1 MKNTDLCVKLILKI
15 AAENFD
21 VPLEIKTLEQR
32 HVNSLEKF
40 LNESDCA
47 SVVLAWSRSKCKF
60 YCSNALSELPKD
72 SSCFVMIFFKDNPCV
87 ISEYNLRDHVS
98 TVSFHQSIPDA
109 LYNTLDKVYSPVISN
124 SECTNDNKVS
134 LKRLINEL
142 QFGLQMTFNSLTY
155 PKSEQLHK
163 SDNDDSRIRQSI
175 SLSEESNFWQRAS
188 SSGNDERAEF
198 FHVTLQT
205 IAEEFSKI
213 ESLQFA
219 EMSSLLDK
227 IQNCFNEIWMQQTYE
242 PFPQQRMKNLFEI
255 ISKDIYFYVKCKL
268 GAVDF
273 WNDSFNDVFSN
284 LRLAIS
290 LCEQWKESCDLLTNQ
305 IWSRWV
311 SQKWNGKPFT
321 SELLDLLI
329 KRLKQIFALRSAKE
343 ILCTMLDRHQCAEIQ
358 LLWKLPEDFHIF
370 DLNANNDKIWHKLKF
385 EIERNFGAL
394 ARDVLSKINLLSSK
408 SKSRSIMTYSIKVFK
423 ILNNFVRYKDLLCLP
438 AVKQQFATE
447 RETLLLNL
455 SEELKNSREAF
466 RRRSGSWIHMAF
478 NEMSETVSLL
488 VRAKQEESQVE
499 QTMKMV
505 SDLIDDLAG
514 HKEYVESCSDYINEL
529 QSYRVELFD
538 SWCNEW
544 IQAIDDPREFV
555 SMETNSQIMEL
566 SEKNGSLKVNYSDKL
581 VRLIKETRQ
590 LLGLKYSVPHR
601 IVDCVKTAQKYYK
614 YAETLKQVSHFYNN
628 AERNMLPCLQAMMLD
643 AAVAFEKVI
652 KVPKVGEPKYSDS
665 VFTVS
670 WNDPKEVEN
679 YIMRLQEAAERITV
693 LNRQLQY
700 YHQQICQK
708 VLMLMDINLLHH
720 QKKWKD
726 SLAEI
731 REIFRDATR
740 LNINANNMKPWI
752 IHWDWQLY
760 KVLDYQYRLGLIK
773 FSDTLS
779 KMKVEILFSQKK
791 LKLKPPIEEI
801 RSKYYREIRRFI
813 SIPCNFKGCSDN
825 LPFGKSIFES
835 IVSRNSYYIQNA
847 YEKIEDLLEK
857 LQMTKNCFNKWAV
870 IGSADIE
877 TLIEEHFVEA
887 SDWERSFRSVKQNG
901 REAEKIPSEIEIA
914 CITINTDSIKLFIEN
929 LLQRIYDMLLHTL
942 RDSWQKDCSQ
952 LGHFL
957 NEAIRTLTSRPQSM
971 EEITMAHV
979 LNQNYLKKRT
989 EIENL
994 VSKIESKNK
1003 MFKTVAGMNLVGSDE
1018 LRQQL
1023 GKFDS
1028 MLGSHRIIIND
1039 QMETLKSNVL
1049 SQIQAF
1055 SQHVERFAVK
1065 WYHMKPKNDIS
1076 DISDEKIHEIVDF
1089 VSQKQRE
1096 LNEIVEES
1104 KRLKNDAESFGLDK
1118 PRFKNLEELIH
1129 SVQACEAAWLPY
1141 QTFYN
1146 ALTEFGNEE
1155 WIFFKSKIHVF
1166 SQFLVTWSE
1175 KLKEGEMNSISMRI
1189 QNDISKYRE
1198 LIPVLKYC
1206 TGESFSEDHWIELMR
1221 LMKFSTLMKHEH
1233 LTFGH
1238 FLSSTSVLV
1247 QNVSRLKELNS
1258 RAQNEVAIRDTL
1270 HQLDLWGAACTF
1282 HFTSQKEQNSQQ
1294 IALVTNWKEIL
1305 NEIEEKQAL
1314 VQSLKE
1320 SSLQNAFYD
1329 RTNFWEQRLSE
1340 LLDLVRLLQEI
1351 QRKWLSLS
1359 PVFNLGALP
1368 KEWSRFQRLDKEFQ
1382 QIMNGLAQDNRI
1394 MMLRVNAS
1402 SRSSLTNL
1410 VEQLQRCQKALN
1422 QYLEEKRDEFPRF
1435 YFIGDD
1441 DLLELLGRADDPEII
1456 QMHLKKLF
1464 PGIHT
1469 VHFDKGNNCITA
1481 VASADGEIL
1490 PLQSPVKIAGE
1501 VQLWLSA
1508 LHLSIQETLKRSVIL
1523 AVNTMKS
1530 GQNLDPSQFCSQV
1543 LCLSEQIRF
1552 CEQCEKAIQ
1561 SGTLD
1566 RLAAS
1571 LQSQLKSY
1579 TLVTTDSTVLQL
1591 KLKALILDL
1600 IHNLQIVN
1608 NLRKASVTSK
1618 DCWQWQM
1625 QLRFYL
1631 ENNEAVIVRIVDVE
1645 YMYNYEYV
1653 GNLAKLVHTQLT
1665 DRCFLTFTQAMHMG
1679 LGGNPYGP
1687 TGTGKTETVKTLG
1700 LLLGRLVLVFNCD
1713 EGIDLKS
1720 MGRIFVGLI
1729 KCGAWGCFD
1738 EFNRLEEG
1746 VLSAVSMQIETIQN
1760 ALKSKQN
1767 VCTLM
1772 DKEVEINPNIA
1783 VFVTLNPAGKE
1794 YSGRRRLPDNLKQ
1807 LFRPVAMSQAD
1818 NKIIA
1823 QTMLMSEGF
1832 TKALEIGQTLTCVFD
1847 LCREILSQQHHY
1859 DWGLRALKTVLN
1871 TCGNIL
1877 RQNLTTLKSETS
1889 TEELEMITTVHALRI
1904 NTQSKLTYN
1913 DSIIFEDII
1922 RDAFPGVKSKE
1933 IQRDELK
1940 DSVEYAASKM
1950 DVTLSRNQKEKVF
1963 DLYEQ
1968 LQQRMGVIIVGPSGS
1983 GKTTIWTVLK
1993 EALIK
1998 MGKQI
2003 NTYTFNP
2010 KAMLKHRLLGY
2021 IDPDTRE
2028 WCDGLLTHL
2037 CRKCVSENVWSWIVC
2052 DGEIDPEWIESMN
2065 SVFDDNK
2072 LLTMASGERI
2082 QLTKNVNFIFECDNL
2097 TNASPATISRMGIV
2111 YLSQES
2117 VDIKAIVKHFIE
2129 KQQTDVREN
2138 LSEWFNMY
2146 FYRALEWILQQ
2157 DEFVAELSLVGTVK
2171 NILAIMDNVKRKK
2184 EFLVRLLYGVSRN
2197 LRHDAQ
2203 TEFANKLFNWAG
2215 EKLPDPKQPMNV
2227 VYEKSYDRL
2236 VSFDDY
2242 SDQVEVCS
2250 GTAMLVKT
2258 ADALAALSYI
2268 DMLWAKP
2275 SCKSFIML
2283 GPDECGKQLLLNES
2297 LQANCSTHLVSLHCT
2312 AETNLEN
2319 FLDKLKQCCTLSTGT
2334 KSREFRPK
2342 DCERLVFLI
2351 KYIDIC
2357 KRDQWGCNSLIAFL
2371 RQVFTLGGF
2380 YDETFEWITI
2390 SNVQIVF
2397 CINVSTNSKY
2407 NDLPQR
2413 SPSKEELCSICTA
2426 YLNSVLPMNLKVIE
2440 NDRKFLLAQIATCMI
2455 AIYEQCQKQFK
2466 FDSNVEYFFT
2476 PTDLT
2481 TWITSLPRYDLR
2493 DWDIK
2498 KFFHL
2503 WLHEGFRIFRDRLT
2517 TENEKNQFDH
2527 LLRESVVKHWPKL
2540 LAISGQENI
2549 LDFQLYSSCGTE
2561 TDVLK
2566 LRSQNLLGTKLIKVE
2581 EEQFCTLLKSATAR
2595 YNCEFSRL
2603 NLVITKEL
2611 MLLVTQIERA
2621 ITSISRSSLLMIAPA
2636 GVGRRS
2642 ALALTA
2648 YLHNIE
2654 LIHLHITPHYGWKQY
2669 MNDLKQ
2675 ALQTAA
2681 LKNGMVILLIEDYQ
2695 LIEDRFL
2702 DPVCS
2707 ILLSGEVP
2715 GIFKSEE
2722 LEPLLAQLRQQAAQ
2736 DSYHGNMHSYFSER
2750 VKQNLR
2756 IVLIIDSNEPK
2767 LATYRKHY
2775 GVLFK
2780 KCTVLSIHSWSKDS
2794 LLKISASTFA
2804 MITSESS
2811 SVDIPNPFENNEIF
2825 CDRFVEVFERF
2836 SNPSPKKLIA
2846 FVGQFNKLLLNK
2858 RSLIQ
2863 ARVSVLKSGVAKL
2876 SEAKK
2881 VVAEMK
2887 VKASE
2892 QNALLKEKQ
2901 SEADDML
2908 QAITLSMAEATEHK
2922 TNMEMMK
2929 KASEKESEQV
2939 EEQRK
2944 IIDAQLSKIEPLIKQ
2959 AQEDVGM
2966 IRSESLSE
2974 IRSLRAPPET
2984 IRDILEAVLLFMG
2997 IFDCSWASMRNF
3009 LSKSGVKEEIINFD
3023 ARKVSPQT
3031 VERVKELVARKSASF
3046 DPKTAK
3052 RASIAA
3058 APLASW
3064 VTANLKYAEILAK
3077 IKPLEQQKYKLQK
3090 NLTRVERQMEK
3101 ICVGLKTSDQR
3112 VAQLR
3117 ERFETLTKEA
3127 TQIKFD
3133 LDNASECL
3141 DRTEQLISKL
3151 GSEYE
3156 RWKLQMQEMES
3167 DLDKLPYLSLL
3178 AAAFITFLSSE
3189 SEEIRER
3196 ALQELMNCVDVKNFN
3211 VEEFLST
3218 EKELL
3223 QWKLEG
3229 LPDEAVAIQNALS
3242 IIYCNQCSLIID
3254 PSQRLLDWLLVHYGG
3269 SKKVEII
3276 SINDSSVFTRIELAA
3291 RFGKILVL
3299 CDIEMIDPIIYTLLN
3314 RSLLGHETKMQLQ
3327 LGEKII
3333 DCHDEFKVYLA
3344 TGDSD
3349 FCIPS
3354 YADSLV
3360 TKINFITTQPGLRSQ
3375 LLALTI
3381 KETNSEREAQRR
3393 QLLKN
3398 QEELKLKLQN
3408 MEELILE
3415 KLAHLEGNILTNSD
3429 LLATLN
3435 EAKESSDGI
3444 NAALKESQ
3452 TLRLEIDKEREQ
3464 FMPLVQVAC
3473 SLYFV
3478 ICDLHKIC
3486 NMYRFSLAFFTNLYC
3501 NVLKINKSGTSDS
3514 LEMKRLI
3521 STLLLTTIQSIGLS
3535 LRKRDQLIFVLQ
3547 IIRSVFPNQFDK
3559 NEWEFF
3565 IGDATEIPEEH
3576 PGFEEVPDWIEE
3588 NCKSR
3593 LRELKIM
3600 FPELVA
3606 KLNLENRIKW
3616 KDGFEGDAQ
3625 KEILPSFVLNSL
3637 TPFQQLLV
3645 VQALRP
3651 DCLHT
3656 AMIRFKSCWH
3666 MKRLGFKE
3674 WRPEPLDLKKFY
3686 LTKTS
3691 CNAPVL
3697 FVTDYGSDPSMEI
3710 ADLAKCTIGSE
3721 QFYQVATGQNQ
3732 CELALRLLRQCA
3744 SDGHWLC
3751 IKNLHLSVSWLQNL
3765 ENEFK
3770 QLNPKESFR
3779 LWLTTE
3785 PHQEFSPILLEKS
3798 LKVAYEA
3805 PAGLKQNMLQTWSS
3819 LDKSELLQCSLA
3831 ESRSIFLLSWFHAVC
3846 QERRCY
3852 IPQGWCKFYE
3862 FNYADYKAC
3871 LHLIKKWFHKK
3882 PNDIWEIFQGMFENV
3897 VYGGRIENEFD
3908 MQILQ
3913 AYLKQYF
3920 NKVIAEDN
3928 RVVIA
3933 AGQCVLPTSTSYEEY
3948 ASVISHLPDYDSP
3961 DVFGLPSN
3969 INRSW
3974 EQTESRRNLLK
3985 LQKLAHFDTDKT
3997 KLHTLSLVAIL
4008 KPILNLWKRLNQGVN
4023 LINAR
4028 LLLSNLKKNNRTP
4041 VETFAISEYN
4051 AAISLVQLVH
4061 AELSMLHK
4069 STLNFNSH
4077 NLNTQLLSTL
4087 LAKNEIPNEWLYK
4100 WPTGPKQ
4107 ATEFLSRLITKA
4119 KALQQWIQQLNSD
4132 TLTNGVVDI
4141 SMFFRPETFFNALRQ
4156 QTASITSYAMQF
4168 SWNEISSSSSPC
4180 TITGLCIEGAQ
4191 FDGKYLTDATA
4202 NASPILIL
4210 PPANVLWTKNDK
4222 NVQRSESVKI
4232 PLYHDSSRSHL
4243 ISSIDLPC
4251 KGDAQKWL
4259 VRGVAMFLKS

>member
-142 QFGLQMTFNSLTY
+142 QFGLQMTFNSVTY

-163 SDNDDSRIRQSI
+163 SDDDDSRIRQSI

-329 KRLKQIFALRSAKE
+329 KRLKQIFALWSAKE

-358 LLWKLPEDFHIF
+358 LLWKLPEHFHIF

-466 RRRSGSWIHMAF
+466 RRRSGSWIHLAF

-720 QKKWKD
+720 QKKWKE

-731 REIFRDATR
+731 REIFRDAAR

-801 RSKYYREIRRFI
+801 RSK
-813 SIPCNFKGCSDN
+813 N
-825 LPFGKSIFES
+825 
-835 IVSRNSYYIQNA
+835 
-847 YEKIEDLLEK
+847 
-857 LQMTKNCFNKWAV
+857 TTKWAV

-1003 MFKTVAGMNLVGSDE
+1003 MFKTVAGTNLVGSDE

-1221 LMKFSTLMKHEH
+1221 LMKLPTLMKHEH

-1238 FLSSTSVLV
+1238 FLSSTSMLV

-1258 RAQNEVAIRDTL
+1258 RAQGEVAIRDTL

-1767 VCTLM
+1767 VCMLM

-1807 LFRPVAMSQAD
+1807 LFRPVAMSEAD

-1871 TCGNIL
+1871 TCGNLL

-1904 NTQSKLTYN
+1904 NTQSKLTYS

-2203 TEFANKLFNWAG
+2203 TEFATKLFNWAD

-2275 SCKSFIML
+2275 SCKSFIMF

-2334 KSREFRPK
+2334 KGREFRPK
-2342 DCERLVFLI
+2342 DCERL
-2351 KYIDIC
+2351 
-2357 KRDQWGCNSLIAFL
+2357 
-2371 RQVFTLGGF
+2371 VFTLGGF

-2413 SPSKEELCSICTA
+2413 FMSIMPVMSIRQA
-2426 YLNSVLPMNLKVIE
+2426 QLNVVENECVHTEQILLTDHQAKKNYAQFVLLLPVNLKVIE

-2455 AIYEQCQKQFK
+2455 AIYEQ
-2466 FDSNVEYFFT
+2466 
-2476 PTDLT
+2476 
-2481 TWITSLPRYDLR
+2481 
-2493 DWDIK
+2493 
-2498 KFFHL
+2498 FFHL

-2756 IVLIIDSNEPK
+2756 IVLIIDSNELK

-2863 ARVSVLKSGVAKL
+2863 ARSGVAKL

-3031 VERVKELVARKSASF
+3031 VDRVKELVARKSASF

-3141 DRTEQLISKL
+3141 DRAEQLISKL

-3196 ALQELMNCVDVKNFN
+3196 ALQELMNCVDVKSFN
-3211 VEEFLST
+3211 VEEYTTNHISHKFLST

-3314 RSLLGHETKMQLQ
+3314 RSLLGHGILLAFFIFRHAYSLYFSETKMQLQ
-3327 LGEKII
+3327 FGEKII

-3452 TLRLEIDKEREQ
+3452 NLRLEIDKEREQ

-3616 KDGFEGDAQ
+3616 KDGFGGDAQ

-3908 MQILQ
+3908 MQILR

-3997 KLHTLSLVAIL
+3997 KLQTLSLVAIL

-4210 PPANVLWTKNDK
+4210 PPANVLWTKNEK

-4259 VRGVAMFLKS
+4259 VRGVAMFLKN

>member
-87 ISEYNLRDHVS
+87 ISEHNLRDHVS

-163 SDNDDSRIRQSI
+163 SDDDDSRIRQSI

-358 LLWKLPEDFHIF
+358 LLWKLPEHFHIF

-466 RRRSGSWIHMAF
+466 RRRSGSWIHLAF

-731 REIFRDATR
+731 REIFRDAAR

-801 RSKYYREIRRFI
+801 RSK
-813 SIPCNFKGCSDN
+813 N
-825 LPFGKSIFES
+825 
-835 IVSRNSYYIQNA
+835 
-847 YEKIEDLLEK
+847 
-857 LQMTKNCFNKWAV
+857 TTKWAV

-1003 MFKTVAGMNLVGSDE
+1003 MFKTVAGTNLVGSDE

-1221 LMKFSTLMKHEH
+1221 LMKLPTLMKHEH

-1258 RAQNEVAIRDTL
+1258 RAQGEVAIRDTL

-1530 GQNLDPSQFCSQV
+1530 GHNLDPSQFCSQV

-1767 VCTLM
+1767 VCMLM

-1904 NTQSKLTYN
+1904 NTQSKLTYS

-2203 TEFANKLFNWAG
+2203 TEFATKLFNWAG

-2275 SCKSFIML
+2275 SCKSFIMF

-2319 FLDKLKQCCTLSTGT
+2319 YLDKLKQCCTLSTGT
-2334 KSREFRPK
+2334 KGREFRPK
-2342 DCERLVFLI
+2342 DCERL
-2351 KYIDIC
+2351 
-2357 KRDQWGCNSLIAFL
+2357 
-2371 RQVFTLGGF
+2371 VFTLGGF

-2413 SPSKEELCSICTA
+2413 FMSIMPVMSIRQA
-2426 YLNSVLPMNLKVIE
+2426 QLNVVENECVHTEQILLTDHQAKKNYAQFVLLLPVNLKVIE

-2455 AIYEQCQKQFK
+2455 AIYEQ
-2466 FDSNVEYFFT
+2466 
-2476 PTDLT
+2476 
-2481 TWITSLPRYDLR
+2481 
-2493 DWDIK
+2493 
-2498 KFFHL
+2498 FFHL

-2540 LAISGQENI
+2540 LAIS
-2549 LDFQLYSSCGTE
+2549 DFQLYSSCGTE

-2756 IVLIIDSNEPK
+2756 IVLIIDSNELK

-3141 DRTEQLISKL
+3141 DRAEQLISKL

-3196 ALQELMNCVDVKNFN
+3196 ALQELMNCVDVKSFN
-3211 VEEFLST
+3211 VEEYTTNHISHKFLST

-3314 RSLLGHETKMQLQ
+3314 RSLLGHGILLAFFIFRHAYSLYFSETKMQLQ
-3327 LGEKII
+3327 FGEKII

-3616 KDGFEGDAQ
+3616 KDGFGGDAQ

-3908 MQILQ
+3908 MQILR

-4259 VRGVAMFLKS
+4259 VRGVAMFLKN

>member
-72 SSCFVMIFFKDNPCV
+72 SSCLVMIFFKDNPCV

-163 SDNDDSRIRQSI
+163 SDDDDSRIRQSI

-255 ISKDIYFYVKCKL
+255 ISNDIYFYVKCKL

-321 SELLDLLI
+321 SELLNLLI

-358 LLWKLPEDFHIF
+358 LLWKLPEHFHIF

-466 RRRSGSWIHMAF
+466 RRRSGSWIHLAF

-505 SDLIDDLAG
+505 SDLTDDLAG

-555 SMETNSQIMEL
+555 SMQTNSQIMEL

-601 IVDCVKTAQKYYK
+601 IVNCVKTAQKYYK

-652 KVPKVGEPKYSDS
+652 KVPKAGEPKYSDS

-731 REIFRDATR
+731 REIFRDAAR
-740 LNINANNMKPWI
+740 LNISANNMKPWI

-801 RSKYYREIRRFI
+801 RSK
-813 SIPCNFKGCSDN
+813 N
-825 LPFGKSIFES
+825 
-835 IVSRNSYYIQNA
+835 
-847 YEKIEDLLEK
+847 
-857 LQMTKNCFNKWAV
+857 TTKWAV

-979 LNQNYLKKRT
+979 LNQNYMKKRT

-1003 MFKTVAGMNLVGSDE
+1003 MFKTVAGTNLVGSDE

-1146 ALTEFGNEE
+1146 ALAEFGNEE

-1221 LMKFSTLMKHEH
+1221 LMKLPTLMKHEH

-1258 RAQNEVAIRDTL
+1258 RAQGEVAIRDTL

-1410 VEQLQRCQKALN
+1410 VEQLQRCQKELN

-1571 LQSQLKSY
+1571 LQSQLKIY
-1579 TLVTTDSTVLQL
+1579 TLVTTDSTILQL

-1631 ENNEAVIVRIVDVE
+1631 ENNETVIVRIVDVE

-1767 VCTLM
+1767 MCMLM

-1832 TKALEIGQTLTCVFD
+1832 NKALEIGQTLTCVFD

-1871 TCGNIL
+1871 TCGNLL

-1904 NTQSKLTYN
+1904 NTQSKLTYS

-1922 RDAFPGVKSKE
+1922 RDAFPGVKPKE

-1940 DSVEYAASKM
+1940 DSVEHAASKM

-2203 TEFANKLFNWAG
+2203 TEFATKLFNWAG

-2275 SCKSFIML
+2275 SCKSFIMF

-2334 KSREFRPK
+2334 KGREFRPK
-2342 DCERLVFLI
+2342 DCERL
-2351 KYIDIC
+2351 
-2357 KRDQWGCNSLIAFL
+2357 
-2371 RQVFTLGGF
+2371 VFTLGGF

-2407 NDLPQR
+2407 SDLPQR
-2413 SPSKEELCSICTA
+2413 FMSIMPVMSIRQA
-2426 YLNSVLPMNLKVIE
+2426 QLNVVENECVHTEQILLTDHQAKKNYPQFVLLLPVNLKVIE
-2440 NDRKFLLAQIATCMI
+2440 NDRKSLLAQIATCMI
-2455 AIYEQCQKQFK
+2455 AIYEQ
-2466 FDSNVEYFFT
+2466 
-2476 PTDLT
+2476 
-2481 TWITSLPRYDLR
+2481 
-2493 DWDIK
+2493 
-2498 KFFHL
+2498 FFHL

-2681 LKNGMVILLIEDYQ
+2681 LKNGTVILLIEDYQ

-2756 IVLIIDSNEPK
+2756 IVLIIDSNELK

-2863 ARVSVLKSGVAKL
+2863 ARSGVAKL
-2876 SEAKK
+2876 SEARK

-2908 QAITLSMAEATEHK
+2908 HAITLSMAEATEHK

-3141 DRTEQLISKL
+3141 DRAEQLISKL

-3196 ALQELMNCVDVKNFN
+3196 ALQELMNCVDVKSFN
-3211 VEEFLST
+3211 VEEYTTNHISHKFLST

-3276 SINDSSVFTRIELAA
+3276 SINDSSAFTRIELAA

-3314 RSLLGHETKMQLQ
+3314 RSLLGHGILLAFFIFRHAYSLHFSETKMQLQ
-3327 LGEKII
+3327 FGEKII
-3333 DCHDEFKVYLA
+3333 DCHDEFKFCSLSETVDESYTA
-3344 TGDSD
+3344 H

-3415 KLAHLEGNILTNSD
+3415 KLAHLEGTILTNSD

-3452 TLRLEIDKEREQ
+3452 NLRLEIDKEREQ

-3501 NVLKINKSGTSDS
+3501 NVLKINKSGTLDS

-3616 KDGFEGDAQ
+3616 KDGFGGDAQ

-3691 CNAPVL
+3691 CNEPVL

-3785 PHQEFSPILLEKS
+3785 PHQEFSPILLERS

-3819 LDKSELLQCSLA
+3819 LDKSELIQCSLA

-3908 MQILQ
+3908 MQILR

-3928 RVVIA
+3928 RVAIA

-4041 VETFAISEYN
+4041 VETFAVSEYN

-4069 STLNFNSH
+4069 STLYFNSH

-4087 LAKNEIPNEWLYK
+4087 LAKNEIPNEWLYR

-4132 TLTNGVVDI
+4132 TLTNGVVDV

-4191 FDGKYLTDATA
+4191 FDGKYLTDSTA

-4259 VRGVAMFLKS
+4259 VRGVAMFLKN

>member
-1 MKNTDLCVKLILKI
+1 
-15 AAENFD
+15 
-21 VPLEIKTLEQR
+21 
-32 HVNSLEKF
+32 
-40 LNESDCA
+40 
-47 SVVLAWSRSKCKF
+47 
-60 YCSNALSELPKD
+60 
-72 SSCFVMIFFKDNPCV
+72 MIFFKDNPCV

-98 TVSFHQSIPDA
+98 TVAFHQSIPDA

-142 QFGLQMTFNSLTY
+142 QFGLQMTFNSVTY

-163 SDNDDSRIRQSI
+163 SDDDDSRIRQSI
-175 SLSEESNFWQRAS
+175 SLSEESSFWQRAS

-329 KRLKQIFALRSAKE
+329 KRLKQIFVLRSAKE

-358 LLWKLPEDFHIF
+358 LLWKLPEHFHFF

-408 SKSRSIMTYSIKVFK
+408 SKSRSIMT

-731 REIFRDATR
+731 REIFRDAAR

-801 RSKYYREIRRFI
+801 RSKYYREIRR
-813 SIPCNFKGCSDN
+813 
-825 LPFGKSIFES
+825 
-835 IVSRNSYYIQNA
+835 
-847 YEKIEDLLEK
+847 
-857 LQMTKNCFNKWAV
+857 
-870 IGSADIE
+870 
-877 TLIEEHFVEA
+877 
-887 SDWERSFRSVKQNG
+887 
-901 REAEKIPSEIEIA
+901 EIEIA

-1189 QNDISKYRE
+1189 QNDLSKYRE

-1221 LMKFSTLMKHEH
+1221 LMKFPTLMKHEH

-1258 RAQNEVAIRDTL
+1258 RAQGEVAIRDTL

-1579 TLVTTDSTVLQL
+1579 TLVTTDSIVLQL

-1767 VCTLM
+1767 VCMLM

-1904 NTQSKLTYN
+1904 NTQSKLTYS

-2072 LLTMASGERI
+2072 LLT
-2082 QLTKNVNFIFECDNL
+2082 VN
-2097 TNASPATISRMGIV
+2097 
-2111 YLSQES
+2111 
-2117 VDIKAIVKHFIE
+2117 
-2129 KQQTDVREN
+2129 
-2138 LSEWFNMY
+2138 
-2146 FYRALEWILQQ
+2146 
-2157 DEFVAELSLVGTVK
+2157 
-2171 NILAIMDNVKRKK
+2171 
-2184 EFLVRLLYGVSRN
+2184 
-2197 LRHDAQ
+2197 
-2203 TEFANKLFNWAG
+2203 
-2215 EKLPDPKQPMNV
+2215 
-2227 VYEKSYDRL
+2227 
-2236 VSFDDY
+2236 
-2242 SDQVEVCS
+2242 
-2250 GTAMLVKT
+2250 
-2258 ADALAALSYI
+2258 
-2268 DMLWAKP
+2268 
-2275 SCKSFIML
+2275 
-2283 GPDECGKQLLLNES
+2283 
-2297 LQANCSTHLVSLHCT
+2297 
-2312 AETNLEN
+2312 
-2319 FLDKLKQCCTLSTGT
+2319 
-2334 KSREFRPK
+2334 
-2342 DCERLVFLI
+2342 
-2351 KYIDIC
+2351 
-2357 KRDQWGCNSLIAFL
+2357 
-2371 RQVFTLGGF
+2371 
-2380 YDETFEWITI
+2380 
-2390 SNVQIVF
+2390 
-2397 CINVSTNSKY
+2397 
-2407 NDLPQR
+2407 
-2413 SPSKEELCSICTA
+2413 
-2426 YLNSVLPMNLKVIE
+2426 
-2440 NDRKFLLAQIATCMI
+2440 
-2455 AIYEQCQKQFK
+2455 
-2466 FDSNVEYFFT
+2466 
-2476 PTDLT
+2476 
-2481 TWITSLPRYDLR
+2481 
-2493 DWDIK
+2493 
-2498 KFFHL
+2498 
-2503 WLHEGFRIFRDRLT
+2503 
-2517 TENEKNQFDH
+2517 
-2527 LLRESVVKHWPKL
+2527 
-2540 LAISGQENI
+2540 
-2549 LDFQLYSSCGTE
+2549 
-2561 TDVLK
+2561 
-2566 LRSQNLLGTKLIKVE
+2566 
-2581 EEQFCTLLKSATAR
+2581 
-2595 YNCEFSRL
+2595 
-2603 NLVITKEL
+2603 
-2611 MLLVTQIERA
+2611 
-2621 ITSISRSSLLMIAPA
+2621 
-2636 GVGRRS
+2636 
-2642 ALALTA
+2642 
-2648 YLHNIE
+2648 
-2654 LIHLHITPHYGWKQY
+2654 
-2669 MNDLKQ
+2669 
-2675 ALQTAA
+2675 
-2681 LKNGMVILLIEDYQ
+2681 
-2695 LIEDRFL
+2695 
-2702 DPVCS
+2702 
-2707 ILLSGEVP
+2707 
-2715 GIFKSEE
+2715 
-2722 LEPLLAQLRQQAAQ
+2722 
-2736 DSYHGNMHSYFSER
+2736 
-2750 VKQNLR
+2750 
-2756 IVLIIDSNEPK
+2756 
-2767 LATYRKHY
+2767 
-2775 GVLFK
+2775 
-2780 KCTVLSIHSWSKDS
+2780 
-2794 LLKISASTFA
+2794 
-2804 MITSESS
+2804 
-2811 SVDIPNPFENNEIF
+2811 
-2825 CDRFVEVFERF
+2825 
-2836 SNPSPKKLIA
+2836 
-2846 FVGQFNKLLLNK
+2846 
-2858 RSLIQ
+2858 
-2863 ARVSVLKSGVAKL
+2863 
-2876 SEAKK
+2876 
-2881 VVAEMK
+2881 
-2887 VKASE
+2887 
-2892 QNALLKEKQ
+2892 
-2901 SEADDML
+2901 
-2908 QAITLSMAEATEHK
+2908 
-2922 TNMEMMK
+2922 
-2929 KASEKESEQV
+2929 
-2939 EEQRK
+2939 
-2944 IIDAQLSKIEPLIKQ
+2944 
-2959 AQEDVGM
+2959 
-2966 IRSESLSE
+2966 
-2974 IRSLRAPPET
+2974 
-2984 IRDILEAVLLFMG
+2984 
-2997 IFDCSWASMRNF
+2997 
-3009 LSKSGVKEEIINFD
+3009 
-3023 ARKVSPQT
+3023 
-3031 VERVKELVARKSASF
+3031 
-3046 DPKTAK
+3046 
-3052 RASIAA
+3052 
-3058 APLASW
+3058 
-3064 VTANLKYAEILAK
+3064 
-3077 IKPLEQQKYKLQK
+3077 
-3090 NLTRVERQMEK
+3090 
-3101 ICVGLKTSDQR
+3101 
-3112 VAQLR
+3112 
-3117 ERFETLTKEA
+3117 
-3127 TQIKFD
+3127 
-3133 LDNASECL
+3133 
-3141 DRTEQLISKL
+3141 
-3151 GSEYE
+3151 
-3156 RWKLQMQEMES
+3156 
-3167 DLDKLPYLSLL
+3167 
-3178 AAAFITFLSSE
+3178 
-3189 SEEIRER
+3189 
-3196 ALQELMNCVDVKNFN
+3196 
-3211 VEEFLST
+3211 
-3218 EKELL
+3218 
-3223 QWKLEG
+3223 
-3229 LPDEAVAIQNALS
+3229 
-3242 IIYCNQCSLIID
+3242 
-3254 PSQRLLDWLLVHYGG
+3254 
-3269 SKKVEII
+3269 
-3276 SINDSSVFTRIELAA
+3276 
-3291 RFGKILVL
+3291 
-3299 CDIEMIDPIIYTLLN
+3299 
-3314 RSLLGHETKMQLQ
+3314 
-3327 LGEKII
+3327 
-3333 DCHDEFKVYLA
+3333 
-3344 TGDSD
+3344 
-3349 FCIPS
+3349 
-3354 YADSLV
+3354 
-3360 TKINFITTQPGLRSQ
+3360 
-3375 LLALTI
+3375 
-3381 KETNSEREAQRR
+3381 
-3393 QLLKN
+3393 
-3398 QEELKLKLQN
+3398 
-3408 MEELILE
+3408 
-3415 KLAHLEGNILTNSD
+3415 
-3429 LLATLN
+3429 
-3435 EAKESSDGI
+3435 
-3444 NAALKESQ
+3444 
-3452 TLRLEIDKEREQ
+3452 
-3464 FMPLVQVAC
+3464 
-3473 SLYFV
+3473 
-3478 ICDLHKIC
+3478 
-3486 NMYRFSLAFFTNLYC
+3486 
-3501 NVLKINKSGTSDS
+3501 
-3514 LEMKRLI
+3514 
-3521 STLLLTTIQSIGLS
+3521 
-3535 LRKRDQLIFVLQ
+3535 
-3547 IIRSVFPNQFDK
+3547 
-3559 NEWEFF
+3559 
-3565 IGDATEIPEEH
+3565 
-3576 PGFEEVPDWIEE
+3576 
-3588 NCKSR
+3588 
-3593 LRELKIM
+3593 
-3600 FPELVA
+3600 
-3606 KLNLENRIKW
+3606 
-3616 KDGFEGDAQ
+3616 
-3625 KEILPSFVLNSL
+3625 
-3637 TPFQQLLV
+3637 
-3645 VQALRP
+3645 
-3651 DCLHT
+3651 
-3656 AMIRFKSCWH
+3656 
-3666 MKRLGFKE
+3666 
-3674 WRPEPLDLKKFY
+3674 
-3686 LTKTS
+3686 
-3691 CNAPVL
+3691 
-3697 FVTDYGSDPSMEI
+3697 
-3710 ADLAKCTIGSE
+3710 
-3721 QFYQVATGQNQ
+3721 
-3732 CELALRLLRQCA
+3732 
-3744 SDGHWLC
+3744 
-3751 IKNLHLSVSWLQNL
+3751 
-3765 ENEFK
+3765 
-3770 QLNPKESFR
+3770 
-3779 LWLTTE
+3779 
-3785 PHQEFSPILLEKS
+3785 
-3798 LKVAYEA
+3798 
-3805 PAGLKQNMLQTWSS
+3805 
-3819 LDKSELLQCSLA
+3819 
-3831 ESRSIFLLSWFHAVC
+3831 
-3846 QERRCY
+3846 
-3852 IPQGWCKFYE
+3852 
-3862 FNYADYKAC
+3862 
-3871 LHLIKKWFHKK
+3871 
-3882 PNDIWEIFQGMFENV
+3882 
-3897 VYGGRIENEFD
+3897 
-3908 MQILQ
+3908 
-3913 AYLKQYF
+3913 
-3920 NKVIAEDN
+3920 
-3928 RVVIA
+3928 
-3933 AGQCVLPTSTSYEEY
+3933 
-3948 ASVISHLPDYDSP
+3948 
-3961 DVFGLPSN
+3961 
-3969 INRSW
+3969 
-3974 EQTESRRNLLK
+3974 
-3985 LQKLAHFDTDKT
+3985 
-3997 KLHTLSLVAIL
+3997 
-4008 KPILNLWKRLNQGVN
+4008 
-4023 LINAR
+4023 
-4028 LLLSNLKKNNRTP
+4028 
-4041 VETFAISEYN
+4041 
-4051 AAISLVQLVH
+4051 
-4061 AELSMLHK
+4061 
-4069 STLNFNSH
+4069 
-4077 NLNTQLLSTL
+4077 
-4087 LAKNEIPNEWLYK
+4087 
-4100 WPTGPKQ
+4100 
-4107 ATEFLSRLITKA
+4107 
-4119 KALQQWIQQLNSD
+4119 
-4132 TLTNGVVDI
+4132 
-4141 SMFFRPETFFNALRQ
+4141 
-4156 QTASITSYAMQF
+4156 
-4168 SWNEISSSSSPC
+4168 
-4180 TITGLCIEGAQ
+4180 
-4191 FDGKYLTDATA
+4191 
-4202 NASPILIL
+4202 
-4210 PPANVLWTKNDK
+4210 
-4222 NVQRSESVKI
+4222 
-4232 PLYHDSSRSHL
+4232 
-4243 ISSIDLPC
+4243 
-4251 KGDAQKWL
+4251 
-4259 VRGVAMFLKS
+4259 

>member
-1 MKNTDLCVKLILKI
+1 
-15 AAENFD
+15 
-21 VPLEIKTLEQR
+21 
-32 HVNSLEKF
+32 
-40 LNESDCA
+40 
-47 SVVLAWSRSKCKF
+47 
-60 YCSNALSELPKD
+60 
-72 SSCFVMIFFKDNPCV
+72 
-87 ISEYNLRDHVS
+87 
-98 TVSFHQSIPDA
+98 
-109 LYNTLDKVYSPVISN
+109 
-124 SECTNDNKVS
+124 
-134 LKRLINEL
+134 
-142 QFGLQMTFNSLTY
+142 
-155 PKSEQLHK
+155 
-163 SDNDDSRIRQSI
+163 
-175 SLSEESNFWQRAS
+175 
-188 SSGNDERAEF
+188 
-198 FHVTLQT
+198 
-205 IAEEFSKI
+205 
-213 ESLQFA
+213 
-219 EMSSLLDK
+219 
-227 IQNCFNEIWMQQTYE
+227 
-242 PFPQQRMKNLFEI
+242 
-255 ISKDIYFYVKCKL
+255 
-268 GAVDF
+268 
-273 WNDSFNDVFSN
+273 
-284 LRLAIS
+284 
-290 LCEQWKESCDLLTNQ
+290 
-305 IWSRWV
+305 
-311 SQKWNGKPFT
+311 
-321 SELLDLLI
+321 
-329 KRLKQIFALRSAKE
+329 
-343 ILCTMLDRHQCAEIQ
+343 
-358 LLWKLPEDFHIF
+358 
-370 DLNANNDKIWHKLKF
+370 
-385 EIERNFGAL
+385 
-394 ARDVLSKINLLSSK
+394 
-408 SKSRSIMTYSIKVFK
+408 
-423 ILNNFVRYKDLLCLP
+423 
-438 AVKQQFATE
+438 
-447 RETLLLNL
+447 
-455 SEELKNSREAF
+455 
-466 RRRSGSWIHMAF
+466 
-478 NEMSETVSLL
+478 
-488 VRAKQEESQVE
+488 
-499 QTMKMV
+499 
-505 SDLIDDLAG
+505 
-514 HKEYVESCSDYINEL
+514 
-529 QSYRVELFD
+529 
-538 SWCNEW
+538 
-544 IQAIDDPREFV
+544 
-555 SMETNSQIMEL
+555 
-566 SEKNGSLKVNYSDKL
+566 
-581 VRLIKETRQ
+581 
-590 LLGLKYSVPHR
+590 
-601 IVDCVKTAQKYYK
+601 
-614 YAETLKQVSHFYNN
+614 
-628 AERNMLPCLQAMMLD
+628 
-643 AAVAFEKVI
+643 
-652 KVPKVGEPKYSDS
+652 
-665 VFTVS
+665 
-670 WNDPKEVEN
+670 
-679 YIMRLQEAAERITV
+679 
-693 LNRQLQY
+693 
-700 YHQQICQK
+700 
-708 VLMLMDINLLHH
+708 
-720 QKKWKD
+720 
-726 SLAEI
+726 
-731 REIFRDATR
+731 
-740 LNINANNMKPWI
+740 
-752 IHWDWQLY
+752 
-760 KVLDYQYRLGLIK
+760 
-773 FSDTLS
+773 
-779 KMKVEILFSQKK
+779 
-791 LKLKPPIEEI
+791 
-801 RSKYYREIRRFI
+801 
-813 SIPCNFKGCSDN
+813 
-825 LPFGKSIFES
+825 
-835 IVSRNSYYIQNA
+835 
-847 YEKIEDLLEK
+847 
-857 LQMTKNCFNKWAV
+857 
-870 IGSADIE
+870 
-877 TLIEEHFVEA
+877 
-887 SDWERSFRSVKQNG
+887 
-901 REAEKIPSEIEIA
+901 
-914 CITINTDSIKLFIEN
+914 
-929 LLQRIYDMLLHTL
+929 
-942 RDSWQKDCSQ
+942 
-952 LGHFL
+952 
-957 NEAIRTLTSRPQSM
+957 
-971 EEITMAHV
+971 
-979 LNQNYLKKRT
+979 
-989 EIENL
+989 
-994 VSKIESKNK
+994 
-1003 MFKTVAGMNLVGSDE
+1003 
-1018 LRQQL
+1018 
-1023 GKFDS
+1023 
-1028 MLGSHRIIIND
+1028 
-1039 QMETLKSNVL
+1039 
-1049 SQIQAF
+1049 
-1055 SQHVERFAVK
+1055 
-1065 WYHMKPKNDIS
+1065 
-1076 DISDEKIHEIVDF
+1076 
-1089 VSQKQRE
+1089 
-1096 LNEIVEES
+1096 
-1104 KRLKNDAESFGLDK
+1104 
-1118 PRFKNLEELIH
+1118 
-1129 SVQACEAAWLPY
+1129 
-1141 QTFYN
+1141 
-1146 ALTEFGNEE
+1146 
-1155 WIFFKSKIHVF
+1155 
-1166 SQFLVTWSE
+1166 
-1175 KLKEGEMNSISMRI
+1175 
-1189 QNDISKYRE
+1189 
-1198 LIPVLKYC
+1198 
-1206 TGESFSEDHWIELMR
+1206 
-1221 LMKFSTLMKHEH
+1221 
-1233 LTFGH
+1233 
-1238 FLSSTSVLV
+1238 
-1247 QNVSRLKELNS
+1247 
-1258 RAQNEVAIRDTL
+1258 
-1270 HQLDLWGAACTF
+1270 
-1282 HFTSQKEQNSQQ
+1282 
-1294 IALVTNWKEIL
+1294 
-1305 NEIEEKQAL
+1305 
-1314 VQSLKE
+1314 
-1320 SSLQNAFYD
+1320 
-1329 RTNFWEQRLSE
+1329 
-1340 LLDLVRLLQEI
+1340 
-1351 QRKWLSLS
+1351 
-1359 PVFNLGALP
+1359 
-1368 KEWSRFQRLDKEFQ
+1368 
-1382 QIMNGLAQDNRI
+1382 
-1394 MMLRVNAS
+1394 
-1402 SRSSLTNL
+1402 
-1410 VEQLQRCQKALN
+1410 
-1422 QYLEEKRDEFPRF
+1422 
-1435 YFIGDD
+1435 
-1441 DLLELLGRADDPEII
+1441 
-1456 QMHLKKLF
+1456 
-1464 PGIHT
+1464 
-1469 VHFDKGNNCITA
+1469 
-1481 VASADGEIL
+1481 
-1490 PLQSPVKIAGE
+1490 
-1501 VQLWLSA
+1501 
-1508 LHLSIQETLKRSVIL
+1508 
-1523 AVNTMKS
+1523 
-1530 GQNLDPSQFCSQV
+1530 
-1543 LCLSEQIRF
+1543 
-1552 CEQCEKAIQ
+1552 
-1561 SGTLD
+1561 
-1566 RLAAS
+1566 
-1571 LQSQLKSY
+1571 
-1579 TLVTTDSTVLQL
+1579 
-1591 KLKALILDL
+1591 
-1600 IHNLQIVN
+1600 
-1608 NLRKASVTSK
+1608 
-1618 DCWQWQM
+1618 
-1625 QLRFYL
+1625 
-1631 ENNEAVIVRIVDVE
+1631 
-1645 YMYNYEYV
+1645 
-1653 GNLAKLVHTQLT
+1653 
-1665 DRCFLTFTQAMHMG
+1665 
-1679 LGGNPYGP
+1679 
-1687 TGTGKTETVKTLG
+1687 
-1700 LLLGRLVLVFNCD
+1700 
-1713 EGIDLKS
+1713 
-1720 MGRIFVGLI
+1720 
-1729 KCGAWGCFD
+1729 
-1738 EFNRLEEG
+1738 
-1746 VLSAVSMQIETIQN
+1746 
-1760 ALKSKQN
+1760 
-1767 VCTLM
+1767 
-1772 DKEVEINPNIA
+1772 
-1783 VFVTLNPAGKE
+1783 
-1794 YSGRRRLPDNLKQ
+1794 
-1807 LFRPVAMSQAD
+1807 
-1818 NKIIA
+1818 
-1823 QTMLMSEGF
+1823 
-1832 TKALEIGQTLTCVFD
+1832 
-1847 LCREILSQQHHY
+1847 
-1859 DWGLRALKTVLN
+1859 
-1871 TCGNIL
+1871 
-1877 RQNLTTLKSETS
+1877 
-1889 TEELEMITTVHALRI
+1889 
-1904 NTQSKLTYN
+1904 
-1913 DSIIFEDII
+1913 
-1922 RDAFPGVKSKE
+1922 
-1933 IQRDELK
+1933 
-1940 DSVEYAASKM
+1940 
-1950 DVTLSRNQKEKVF
+1950 
-1963 DLYEQ
+1963 
-1968 LQQRMGVIIVGPSGS
+1968 
-1983 GKTTIWTVLK
+1983 
-1993 EALIK
+1993 
-1998 MGKQI
+1998 
-2003 NTYTFNP
+2003 
-2010 KAMLKHRLLGY
+2010 
-2021 IDPDTRE
+2021 
-2028 WCDGLLTHL
+2028 
-2037 CRKCVSENVWSWIVC
+2037 
-2052 DGEIDPEWIESMN
+2052 
-2065 SVFDDNK
+2065 
-2072 LLTMASGERI
+2072 MASGERI

-2171 NILAIMDNVKRKK
+2171 NILAIMDSVKRKK

-2203 TEFANKLFNWAG
+2203 TEFATKLFNWAG

-2275 SCKSFIML
+2275 SCKSFIMF

-2334 KSREFRPK
+2334 KGREFRPK

-2426 YLNSVLPMNLKVIE
+2426 YLNSVLPANLKVIE

-2527 LLRESVVKHWPKL
+2527 LLRESVVEHWPKL

-2603 NLVITKEL
+2603 NLVVTKEL

-3141 DRTEQLISKL
+3141 DRAEQLISKL

-3327 LGEKII
+3327 FGEKII

-3547 IIRSVFPNQFDK
+3547 IIRS
-3559 NEWEFF
+3559 EWEFF

-3616 KDGFEGDAQ
+3616 KDGFGGDAQ

-3656 AMIRFKSCWH
+3656 AMIRFVEKI
-3666 MKRLGFKE
+3666 LGFKE

-3798 LKVAYEA
+3798 LKVAYEQLALLTQA

-3862 FNYADYKAC
+3862 FNYADYKAY
-3871 LHLIKKWFHKK
+3871 
-3882 PNDIWEIFQGMFENV
+3882 IWEIFQGMFENV

-3908 MQILQ
+3908 MQILR

-3933 AGQCVLPTSTSYEEY
+3933 AGQCVLPTSTSY
-3948 ASVISHLPDYDSP
+3948 
-3961 DVFGLPSN
+3961 
-3969 INRSW
+3969 
-3974 EQTESRRNLLK
+3974 
-3985 LQKLAHFDTDKT
+3985 
-3997 KLHTLSLVAIL
+3997 
-4008 KPILNLWKRLNQGVN
+4008 
-4023 LINAR
+4023 
-4028 LLLSNLKKNNRTP
+4028 
-4041 VETFAISEYN
+4041 
-4051 AAISLVQLVH
+4051 
-4061 AELSMLHK
+4061 
-4069 STLNFNSH
+4069 
-4077 NLNTQLLSTL
+4077 
-4087 LAKNEIPNEWLYK
+4087 EIPNEWLYK

-4156 QTASITSYAMQF
+4156 QTARFQNSSITSYAVQF

>member
-98 TVSFHQSIPDA
+98 TVSFHQSISDA
-109 LYNTLDKVYSPVISN
+109 LYNTLDKVYSPAISN

-163 SDNDDSRIRQSI
+163 SDDDDSRIRQSI

-358 LLWKLPEDFHIF
+358 LLWKLPEHFHIF

-408 SKSRSIMTYSIKVFK
+408 NKSRSIMTYSIKVFK

-466 RRRSGSWIHMAF
+466 RRRSGSWIHLAF

-731 REIFRDATR
+731 REIFRDAAR

-801 RSKYYREIRRFI
+801 RSK
-813 SIPCNFKGCSDN
+813 N
-825 LPFGKSIFES
+825 
-835 IVSRNSYYIQNA
+835 
-847 YEKIEDLLEK
+847 
-857 LQMTKNCFNKWAV
+857 TTKWAV

-994 VSKIESKNK
+994 VSNIESKNK
-1003 MFKTVAGMNLVGSDE
+1003 MFKTVAGTNLVGSDE

-1221 LMKFSTLMKHEH
+1221 LMKLPTLMKHEH

-1258 RAQNEVAIRDTL
+1258 RAQGEVAIRDTL

-1410 VEQLQRCQKALN
+1410 AEQLQRCQKALN

-1571 LQSQLKSY
+1571 LQSQLKTY

-1767 VCTLM
+1767 VCMLM

-1871 TCGNIL
+1871 TCGNLL

-1904 NTQSKLTYN
+1904 NTQSKLTYS

-2003 NTYTFNP
+2003 NAYTFNP

-2072 LLTMASGERI
+2072 LLT
-2082 QLTKNVNFIFECDNL
+2082 
-2097 TNASPATISRMGIV
+2097 
-2111 YLSQES
+2111 
-2117 VDIKAIVKHFIE
+2117 HFIE

-2203 TEFANKLFNWAG
+2203 TEFATKLFNWAG

-2242 SDQVEVCS
+2242 SDQVEVYS

-2275 SCKSFIML
+2275 SCKSFIMF

-2334 KSREFRPK
+2334 KGREFRPK
-2342 DCERLVFLI
+2342 DCERL
-2351 KYIDIC
+2351 
-2357 KRDQWGCNSLIAFL
+2357 
-2371 RQVFTLGGF
+2371 VFTLGGF

-2413 SPSKEELCSICTA
+2413 FMSIMPVMSIRQA
-2426 YLNSVLPMNLKVIE
+2426 QLNVVENECVHTEQILLTDHQAKKNYAQFVLLLPVNLKVIE

-2455 AIYEQCQKQFK
+2455 AIYEQ
-2466 FDSNVEYFFT
+2466 
-2476 PTDLT
+2476 
-2481 TWITSLPRYDLR
+2481 
-2493 DWDIK
+2493 
-2498 KFFHL
+2498 FFHL

-2527 LLRESVVKHWPKL
+2527 LLKESVLKHWPKL

-2566 LRSQNLLGTKLIKVE
+2566 LRSQNLLSTKLIKVE

-2756 IVLIIDSNEPK
+2756 IVLIIDSNELK

-2863 ARVSVLKSGVAKL
+2863 ARSGVAKL
-2876 SEAKK
+2876 REAKK

-3141 DRTEQLISKL
+3141 DRAEQLISKL

-3196 ALQELMNCVDVKNFN
+3196 ALQELMNCVDVKSFN
-3211 VEEFLST
+3211 VEEYITNHISHKFLST

-3327 LGEKII
+3327 FGEKII

-3415 KLAHLEGNILTNSD
+3415 KLAHLEGTILTNSD

-3452 TLRLEIDKEREQ
+3452 NLRLEIDKEREQ

-3501 NVLKINKSGTSDS
+3501 NVLKINKSGTLDS

-3616 KDGFEGDAQ
+3616 KDGFGGDAQ

-3908 MQILQ
+3908 MQILR

-3928 RVVIA
+3928 RVAIA

-3997 KLHTLSLVAIL
+3997 KLHTMSLVAIL

-4156 QTASITSYAMQF
+4156 QTARFQNSSITSYAMQF

-4222 NVQRSESVKI
+4222 NVQKSESVKI

-4259 VRGVAMFLKS
+4259 VRGVAMFLKN